1 MPIVAARSSPL
12 VLLVDDEPDQVEM
25 YQLGLELAGFEVI
38 SAFNGTDGI
47 RLAIERRPDAVV
59 LDIRLPDI
67 TGWDVCGIL
76 KADPRTTHIPVVI
89 LTAAATA
96 TLPEQVEGSGCAA
109 YLVKPCFPDHLARRI
124 SEVIAPQLPPQLQA
138 PEV

>member
-1 MPIVAARSSPL
+1 MPIVAARSLPL

-38 SAFNGTDGI
+38 SAFTGTDGI
-47 RLAIERRPDAVV
+47 RLAIERSPDAIV
-59 LDIRLPDI
+59 LDVRLPDL
-67 TGWDVCGIL
+67 TGWDVCRIL
-76 KADPRTTHIPVVI
+76 NADPRTAGIPILI

-96 TLPEQVEGSGCAA
+96 TLPDQVAGSGCAA
-109 YLVKPCFPDHLARRI
+109 YLLKPCFPDHLARRVR
-124 SEVIAPQLPPQLQA
+124 EVIAPQVRA